1 MHYLY
6 ILRSFKDGNLYIG
19 TTSNIEIRL
28 SQHNKGQS
36 KSTKF
41 RRPFKLI
48 YTEEFKEKSGAMKR
62 EWYFKNT
69 TEGNKLMRK
78 LIAKGQGA

>member
-6 ILRSFKDGNLYIG
+6 VLKSLKDNELYIG
-19 TTSNIEIRL
+19 TTDNIERRIL
-28 SQHNKGQS
+28 QHNKGQS

-41 RRPFKLI
+41 RRPLI
-48 YTEEFKEKSGAMKR
+48 LTYAEQYSSKSEAMKR

-69 TEGNKLMRK
+69 TDGNKLMRK
-78 LIAKGQGA
+78 LIRS